1 MDKEF
6 LLFLTSSAQK
16 SPLLHYISIIKKN
29 CPGTSL
35 LVQWLRLCTSIAG
48 GVRSIPGWE
57 SKILHWSHM
66 LHVIAPQKTK
76 NKKELPINNL
86 RWIIIMK
93 SYWLTLEK
101 IVKVQWG

>member
-1 MDKEF
+1 MDKVF

-35 LVQWLRLCTSIAG
+35 LVQWLRLYISIAG
-48 GVRSIPGWE
+48 GVGSILGWE

-66 LHVIAPQKTK
+66 LHGTAPQE
-76 NKKELPINNL
+76 N
-86 RWIIIMK
+86 
-93 SYWLTLEK
+93 
-101 IVKVQWG
+101 